1 MMYITSKV
9 TGNKKAT
16 ITMATEKRLQ
26 ELMNREHQSNEAKF
40 LAWALEEYKCE
51 HCGHIWSFKISRG
64 TKITEPIQC
73 PSCKRFTMNAGVGIK
88 NFFSQMKKES

>member
-1 MMYITSKV
+1 MTDDVI
-9 TGNKKAT
+9 N
-16 ITMATEKRLQ
+16 L
-26 ELMNREHQSNEAKF
+26 
-40 LAWALEEYKCE
+40 EYKCE

-88 NFFSQMKKES
+88 NFFTQMKKES